1 MLPNATRVNR
11 GGQVVAELVA
21 SARAHDF
28 SDVLVLHEHRG
39 QPDGLVVCHLPY
51 GPTAYFG
58 VHNAVCG
65 GGRGAGGGW
74 GQGLQGLAAR
84 AGGRGRAR
92 GGTPRAPTHTP
103 TSHTPP
109 RAHPRPPTHSFP
121 PQVLRHDLGDK
132 KQVGTLSEACPHL
145 VLDNFTSALGARVAT
160 ILKHLFPPPKP
171 DAKRVVTFANRADYI
186 SFRHHTHA
194 APRGPASATLTE
206 VGPRFELKLYQ
217 ASEGDG
223 WRAGRG
229 GRVGG

>member
-92 GGTPRAPTHTP
+92 GGTARAPTHTP

-109 RAHPRPPTHSFP
+109 RAHPRPPTHSP
-121 PQVLRHDLGDK
+121 PPPPGPAARPGGQKAGGHAVRSVPAPRAGQLYVRPRRARGHHPEAPVPAPQAGRQAGRHVCQPGRL
-132 KQVGTLSEACPHL
+132 HL
-145 VLDNFTSALGARVAT
+145 VQAPHACRAARPRVG
-160 ILKHLFPPPKP
+160 
-171 DAKRVVTFANRADYI
+171 DA
-186 SFRHHTHA
+186 H
-194 APRGPASATLTE
+194 
-206 VGPRFELKLYQ
+206 
-217 ASEGDG
+217 
-223 WRAGRG
+223 RG
-229 GRVGG
+229 GAPV